1 VTTPPQRPSERQ
13 LLAQPALFDTNVATY
28 YVDPGLPVAHQDMI
42 RRLLELIA
50 ARGMGPSELSARTGI
65 RDAIIEGVLQG
76 RLVPPLSVIERLL
89 DVLDAQAFHRRFVRR
104 CWEQLQPPDGPE
116 RSRHIVAR
124 ANTQSDIHR
133 LRQDVAGYELQ
144 PDPLAATSK
153 EEFLAVMREFHV
165 WAGEPSYREIALN
178 AGKTVGASTL
188 CEALDPNKP
197 ARLPTLKVVTAFVYG
212 CGGGEEDLTIWTTA
226 WRRVRMART
235 TTSVTHL
242 TTADKRRVS

>member
-1 VTTPPQRPSERQ
+1 MTTPAHRLPKRP
-13 LLAQPALFDTNVATY
+13 LPAQPALFDTNAATY
-28 YVDPGLPVAHQDMI
+28 YVAPGSPSAHQDII

-50 ARGMGPSELSARTGI
+50 ARGMGPSELSARTGM
-65 RDAIIEGVLQG
+65 RDALIEGLLQG
-76 RLVPPLSVIERLL
+76 RVVPPLSMLERLL
-89 DVLDAQAFHRRFVRR
+89 DALDAQAFHRRYIRR
-104 CWEQLQPPDGPE
+104 CWEQLQHPDGPE
-116 RSRHIVAR
+116 RSRHIVVR
-124 ANTQSDIHR
+124 ASTQNDIHR

-144 PDPLAATSK
+144 PDPLTATSK
-153 EEFLAVMREFHV
+153 EEFLSAMREFHV

-197 ARLPTLKVVTAFVYG
+197 ARLPTLKVVTAFIYG

-235 TTSVTHL
+235 ATSVTHL
-242 TTADKRRVS
+242 ATADQWRVS